1 MSKKI
6 IKRVAGGDRRTVN
19 AYRKHLVDFEFL
31 KELQTDVVPVFE
43 IDLMKLPYAQTRLD
57 ERIRVEKQVI
67 VEP

>member
-1 MSKKI
+1 M
-6 IKRVAGGDRRTVN
+6 
-19 AYRKHLVDFEFL
+19 DFEFL